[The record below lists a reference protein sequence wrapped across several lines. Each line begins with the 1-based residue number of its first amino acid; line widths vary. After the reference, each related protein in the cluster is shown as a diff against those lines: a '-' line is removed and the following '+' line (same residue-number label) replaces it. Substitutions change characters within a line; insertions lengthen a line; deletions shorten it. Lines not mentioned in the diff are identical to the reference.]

1 MVSSSRRSSLRTA
14 WKVGKVAVL
23 LMRAFRWP

>member
-1 MVSSSRRSSLRTA
+1 MVSSSRRSSFLAA
-14 WKVGKVAVL
+14 WKVGKGTLL